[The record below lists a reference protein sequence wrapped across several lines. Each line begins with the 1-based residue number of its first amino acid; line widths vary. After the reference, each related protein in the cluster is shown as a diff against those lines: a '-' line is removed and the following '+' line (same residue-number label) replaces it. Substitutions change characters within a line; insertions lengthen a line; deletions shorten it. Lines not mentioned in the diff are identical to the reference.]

1 MTTSFLPLHHQ
12 KRKRLRLLH
21 RKSDFLV
28 LFPCLVGSI
37 PLLGEL
43 SWEKGRKMGVRR
55 HERPRRNHEKEM
67 TCLVSVQT
75 LVSFPDSPPEGKGG
89 SGYETRIA
97 IQNWRRRGPRNE
109 AITPLLVWV

>member
-1 MTTSFLPLHHQ
+1 M
-12 KRKRLRLLH
+12 
-21 RKSDFLV
+21 
-28 LFPCLVGSI
+28 
-37 PLLGEL
+37 LGEL
-43 SWEKGRKMGVRR
+43 SWEKGRKMEVRR

-97 IQNWRRRGPRNE
+97 ILNWRRRGPRNE
-109 AITPLLVWV
+109 AITPLLVRV